1 MKKSQGRMCALSG
14 TEAGKPLQ
22 GLRFLPRRGGGGG
35 IQRNLKHDTM
45 KYLPAPAPNKSKKK
59 QVRIT

>member
-1 MKKSQGRMCALSG
+1 MKKSPGRTCALSG
-14 TEAGKPLQ
+14 TEAGNPLQ
-22 GLRFLPRRGGGGG
+22 GLRFLPWGGL
-35 IQRNLKHDTM
+35 QHNLKHDTM